1 MTATVK
7 GMLVAAAALAWSV
20 SPSSATTVVC
30 GAHDAIV
37 SSLTESF
44 HEQRESIGLTDGGM
58 LIEIFVSDEGRW
70 TMVMSSPA
78 GISCIIASGE
88 SWERMPKPSPEA

>member
-7 GMLVAAAALAWSV
+7 GMLVAAALAWSV

-37 SSLTESF
+37 SSLAESF

-88 SWERMPKPSPEA
+88 SWERTPKPSPEA